1 MSKITVW
8 FIKSAM
14 LYFVLAIVVGLH
26 MAASGTTYPYMP
38 IHAHLNLLGWISMM
52 IYGVGYH
59 ILPRFSGR
67 PLYSDRLAEWQFWL
81 AKIGPGGM
89 FPGWGFKNW
98 GGRQNNAYHILHCRG
113 YSSCHICHK
122 HAQNNKGCHTSAC
135 GKIKPAIRQG
145 MY

>member
-14 LYFVLAIVVGLH
+14 VYFVLAIVVGLH

-81 AKIGPGGM
+81 ANIGLVGM
-89 FPGWGFKNW
+89 SLGWVI
-98 GGRQNNAYHILHCRG
+98 RS

-145 MY
+145 MYGYNHT